1 METFINLIDEAYAD
15 LNEAVD
21 NIPKFKD
28 YGAEVYISDKLY
40 SILEDLD
47 EIENILQQ
55 EEIED

>member
-1 METFINLIDEAYAD
+1 METFYDLIDYAYYN

-21 NIPKFKD
+21 NIPKLKD
-28 YGAEVYISDKLY
+28 YTAEVYISDKLY

-47 EIENILQQ
+47 EIENMLDS